1 MGRLLEQPNPGLR
14 PKNKRCLPKSSVLIC
29 YKHKP
34 RIDIALRLG
43 GTRAS
48 LKSTTHRLVI
58 SGAKG
63 KRNMGSSVFCFPKS
77 VKHGNCHNQADRT
90 LNSH

>member
-1 MGRLLEQPNPGLR
+1 MMRGPSFGATQPCLR

-48 LKSTTHRLVI
+48 LKSTTQEAGYQRCEGQEKH
-58 SGAKG
+58 GFF
-63 KRNMGSSVFCFPKS
+63 GSSASRK
-77 VKHGNCHNQADRT
+77 A
-90 LNSH
+90 